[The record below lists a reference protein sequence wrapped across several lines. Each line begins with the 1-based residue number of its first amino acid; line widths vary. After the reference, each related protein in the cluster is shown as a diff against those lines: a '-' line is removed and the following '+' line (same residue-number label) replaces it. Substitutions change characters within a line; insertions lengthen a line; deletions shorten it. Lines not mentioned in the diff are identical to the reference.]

1 MLVTRVDR
9 RAAQA
14 RSRRQPRYGRQ
25 PRSSSI
31 PASRAIQ
38 HRPTEVEDR
47 KTFGH
52 WEADLL
58 IFRREHGKA
67 NLTSMLERQTR
78 YTILLPNPDRQSNAL
93 DVKATNRPSGEMIG
107 S

>member
-1 MLVTRVDR
+1 MAP
-9 RAAQA
+9 RAAKPVSIA
-14 RSRRQPRYGRQ
+14 ICPRHAAGA
-25 PRSSSI
+25 SNATA
-31 PASRAIQ
+31 ASRAIQ

-67 NLTSMLERQTR
+67 NLTSMIERQTR